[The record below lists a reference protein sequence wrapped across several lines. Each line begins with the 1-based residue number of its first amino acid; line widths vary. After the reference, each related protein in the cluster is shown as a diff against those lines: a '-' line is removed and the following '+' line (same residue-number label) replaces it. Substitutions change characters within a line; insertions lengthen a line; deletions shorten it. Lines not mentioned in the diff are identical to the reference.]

1 MKPTSGYCLYAVITA
16 IANPRL
22 TSMYRSTLPPALCL
36 LELKGHY
43 TVLVFLSVLRFFF
56 PESFQNVSLS
66 AFPLLIFPVLIFLLP
81 PAESILFVHDALIR
95 RMWTPHQKEKVSPI
109 VTVTGSHIRKHVY
122 LVHLPLTVNNYY
134 LDCIKRLISILSF
147 PILES

>member
-1 MKPTSGYCLYAVITA
+1 
-16 IANPRL
+16 
-22 TSMYRSTLPPALCL
+22 MYRSSSASS
-36 LELKGHY
+36 
-43 TVLVFLSVLRFFF
+43 LSTGIERSLHCFCISFCSSIFF

-66 AFPLLIFPVLIFLLP
+66 AFPLLIFPVLIFFFP

-122 LVHLPLTVNNYY
+122 LVHLPLLTVNNYY

-147 PILES
+147 PILERLKRKFHKLIFLFLDRAP